1 MSTVPWAGRLDDEE
15 EALSSRPLLKP
26 TWPPKTQ
33 TFLFDGG
40 RLLRRLGVIAGPQ
53 GQQYAESW
61 NLCCYG
67 LRRSSA
73 ESYALVLGSLQG
85 SSGTQDPSCEAGAS
99 SETSV
104 TTRHSPVTDLLWNSR
119 LWFLYKFTYSHSGKT
134 ELKTLLIL
142 EIVNETSDFLKGP
155 KLSLF
160 SIFCATEKLGK
171 KFFQRLLRNYGDFHL
186 VFFC

>member
-160 SIFCATEKLGK
+160 SFFLCHRKTRKKVFPTVVKKLWRFPPG
-171 KFFQRLLRNYGDFHL
+171 
-186 VFFC
+186 FFC